1 MPANV
6 LSAIITADG
15 GQFNKTLADL
25 EKQYK
30 AFQNGLKSATGVES
44 FQRITRAAEETKRRI
59 DALKGIGNPLRPIQ
73 GGANEASQSL
83 INLGRVVQDAPFG
96 FLGIANNLN
105 PLIEGFSRT
114 SKAAGGFGGAM
125 KAVGSQLLGA
135 GGLSLGIS
143 LVSSALILF
152 GDKLFG
158 GSKQANALQETLKN
172 LSSQFSDEAV
182 KLTTLVGVIRNA
194 NTSRADQKKAL
205 EALNE
210 QYGKHL
216 SNLGI
221 EKVSVENVTKAY
233 DALVESLLKQAVVK
247 GLQEQIS
254 QQVEET
260 AKKIISLQVQQE
272 NEAQKGTVAN
282 RKRLT
287 DEQKQRK
294 NLVDGLAQ
302 QNNVVRDGVIAQAQ
316 AAQAQAAAGGQ
327 ALTFEARI
335 GRLTGKLKEQLA
347 PLLNLTNKFSDL
359 GIELQNAKKGEDVFD
374 KTIRQAKELAAFL
387 DKNTQFQV
395 GFEVDP
401 RDKKG
406 DTFAKAKEFIAKAQS
421 FFDKNASD
429 LGVFK
434 FKPQVRIEFDEAVF
448 KNISAF
454 VRNEKLINNLRSQA
468 EILGTRS
475 YDEVKKSFE
484 AEIKRSAE
492 NNPFI
497 IKARANLLPLTR
509 AEILRRGGT
518 VSFDADFDNKTSEEK
533 MKLFL
538 EKVNNQ
544 FIDVARRFQESL
556 GSAIGQGIG
565 DALTGGG
572 FAAIF
577 KGIFNVVGS
586 AMQSLGEALL
596 ATAIGLKAIKAA
608 FKTLNPAVALAAGI
622 GLIALGAVI
631 KNTVGNI
638 GGRAGGGP
646 VQPGKPYTVGELG
659 RELFIPSSAGRIIP
673 NNALRSSGNGGFMGA
688 PQFALTATNSIR
700 GKDIVQV
707 FTLEMI
713 SQGRTA

>member
-1 MPANV
+1 M
-6 LSAIITADG
+6 
-15 GQFNKTLADL
+15 
-25 EKQYK
+25 
-30 AFQNGLKSATGVES
+30 
-44 FQRITRAAEETKRRI
+44 
-59 DALKGIGNPLRPIQ
+59 
-73 GGANEASQSL
+73 

-105 PLIEGFSRT
+105 PLVESFQRT
-114 SKAAGGFGGAM
+114 AKSAGGFGGAM
-125 KAVGSQLLGA
+125 KALGSSLLGA

-158 GSKQANALQETLKN
+158 GSKQANAFNETLKN

-194 NTSRADQKKAL
+194 NTSREDQKKAL
-205 EALNE
+205 EALND

-272 NEAQKGTVAN
+272 NEAQKASAAGK
-282 RKRLT
+282 KRLT
-287 DEQKQRK
+287 DEQRQRK

-302 QNNVVRDGVIAQAQ
+302 QNGVVRDGVIAQAQ

-347 PLLNLTNKFSDL
+347 PLLNITNKFSDL

-395 GFEVDP
+395 GFEIDP
-401 RDKKG
+401 RDNKG
-406 DTFAKAKEFIAKAQS
+406 DTFAKAKQFIAKAQS

-434 FKPQVRIEFDEAVF
+434 FKPQVRMEFDEAVF

-468 EILGTRS
+468 ENLGTRS

-497 IKARANLLPLTR
+497 IQARANLKPLKR
-509 AEILRRGGT
+509 EEILERGGE
-518 VSFDADFDNKTSEEK
+518 VRINPIFDDKDLRGRLKAATALINE
-533 MKLFL
+533 
-538 EKVNNQ
+538 Q
-544 FIDVARRFQESL
+544 FINIARDFQESL

-565 DALTGGG
+565 DALSGGG
-572 FAAIF
+572 FASLF

-646 VQPGKPYTVGELG
+646 VQAGKPYTVGELG

-673 NNALRSSGNGGFMGA
+673 NNALRSSGSGGFMGA
-688 PQFALTATNSIR
+688 PQFALSATNSIR

-713 SQGRTA
+713 SQGRTG